1 MNKHILLL
9 WLLFSAS
16 TQAGVVTDGSVGAQ
30 VTLSG
35 ADYAITQDLG
45 ALQGTNLFH
54 SFEQFSLEVGESA
67 TFSGDT
73 GIQNIFSRVTGGN
86 VSTIDG
92 LIRSTIPD
100 ADLYL
105 MNPAGMVFN
114 EKARLDVQ
122 GSFYITTADAIHF
135 SDDTAFNANPQENT
149 VLSTAAPSAFG
160 FLDDEIG
167 KLSIFSGE
175 LSVPVMQTLGIAAG
189 DINTNNT
196 TLITRSGNIYITSV
210 ASAGKVYLQPELEP
224 TATLGNLNM
233 NSSVVNINPPPT
245 FDLFEKG
252 SIFIRAGL
260 FELTNSS
267 INSSSRRTS
276 EGGDIN
282 IYTQDFVSRNSSVVS
297 LNQSSARGGNITIQ
311 ADNQILLASSSRI
324 TPGLIN
330 RTQINTS
337 NVNLNLPS
345 GENIQAGDSGNIT
358 LSAQDIK
365 LLDGTL
371 ISSKAFGSG
380 QGGEIVLSATNN
392 IEMSGQTNLN
402 NPTNINSDSGQER
415 FSTLTDVGDGGS
427 ISISAKNLTMNDG
440 ANIVANTYGVGQGG
454 KINVNVTE
462 KLVLETESTA
472 GIGNFIS
479 SSTTLKSTEAGDSG
493 SIVIQAGELLFA
505 NGSFLTTNTSGAGNA
520 GNISV
525 NVAQNATI
533 TGTSAQTDSGILSA
547 AGSSS
552 TGGNAGDISLT
563 IGNQL
568 FLSDS
573 AIIDASTFNTGLGG
587 NVTITAGDLT
597 MRNQAYIGAASAS
610 SGNTGDIKIS
620 ITDDNLEMYDTSYI
634 TTEATFADGGNIYVS
649 MPNYVYISSNSEI
662 TTSIKSGVGGGGNI
676 DLDAEFTVLDGGKIL
691 AQAFGGPG
699 GNIDII
705 TTSIYNLTDE
715 PIEQVISASSQLG
728 VDGVVTVRSP
738 EGDTDEGVL
747 ILSGN
752 FLQVDKLLRSLC
764 EKKRSQ
770 GNSFVVTGRESYPNL
785 INDWLPSNATQ
796 LVLQRCEL

>member
-45 ALQGTNLFH
+45 TLQGTNLFH
-54 SFEQFSLEVGESA
+54 SFEQFSLGRDESA
-67 TFSGDT
+67 TFSGEV
-73 GIQNIFSRVTGGN
+73 GIQNIFSRVTGGD

-105 MNPAGMVFN
+105 MNPAGVIFN
-114 EKARLDVQ
+114 SKAKLDLQ
-122 GSFYITTADAIHF
+122 GSFYTTTADFIRF
-135 SDDTAFNANPQENT
+135 SDDSTFYANTQSNT
-149 VLSTAAPSAFG
+149 LLSTASPAAFG
-160 FLDDEIG
+160 FLDSDIG
-167 KLSIFSGE
+167 QI
-175 LSVPVMQTLGIAAG
+175 
-189 DINTNNT
+189 DIVGA
-196 TLITRSGNIYITSV
+196 TLILPLNKTFGFVGNDIDVQGGTLDVDAGLIYLTSV
-210 ASAGKVYLQPELEP
+210 ASSGEVNSQFEPQPEM
-224 TATLGNLNM
+224 TLGNIQISKRGSITTAYGGLSQLEFN
-233 NSSVVNINPPPT
+233 
-245 FDLFEKG
+245 KG
-252 SIFIRAGL
+252 GIFIRADL
-260 FELTNSS
+260 FEMIDSSLASSATNYSL
-267 INSSSRRTS
+267 
-276 EGGDIN
+276 GGDIDIKVN
-282 IYTQDFVSRNSSVVS
+282 DLQVQNSTISSRNRS
-297 LNQSSARGGNITIQ
+297 LSQGGNINIEVKNVAMFGDDSNIDGVQ
-311 ADNQILLASSSRI
+311 KRSNI
-324 TPGLIN
+324 T
-330 RTQINTS
+330 TS
-337 NVNLNLPS
+337 NTNFNLKT
-345 GENIQAGDSGNIT
+345 GETVRVGDSGDISI
-358 LSAQDIK
+358 SADEIHIK
-365 LLDGTL
+365 NGTL
-371 ISSKAFGSG
+371 IESVAFGSG
-380 QGGEIVLSATNN
+380 EGGNISLSASNNIVISGQNDINQNSRITSSSGSSIQANTDTGNGGSIAINAKNLILNNGSNITANTHGTGTGGEI
-392 IEMSGQTNLN
+392 
-402 NPTNINSDSGQER
+402 NINVTDKL
-415 FSTLTDVGDGGS
+415 TLE
-427 ISISAKNLTMNDG
+427 
-440 ANIVANTYGVGQGG
+440 Q
-454 KINVNVTE
+454 
-462 KLVLETESTA
+462 ESTT
-472 GIGNFIS
+472 GIGNFMS
-479 SSTTLKSTEAGDSG
+479 SATLSKQSNAGDGG

-525 NVAQNATI
+525 NVARNATI
-533 TGTSAQTDSGILSA
+533 TGTSDQTDSGILSA

-620 ITDDNLEMYDTSYI
+620 ITDDNLEMYGTSYI